1 MELSE
6 FLAKLLYLNIAI
18 KNIPIDFLRN
28 LYMLIRS
35 IALMNYLGVL
45 GTFDVIRWKMCLVAL
60 DLF

>member
-28 LYMLIRS
+28 PYMLIRS